1 LRRLVYN
8 ATDVVVRDFAHDQ
21 STAMRILLSNDDGY
35 FAPGLERLAS
45 ELAPHADITV
55 VAPERDRSGASN
67 SLTLDRPLTVRRAPN
82 GFLFVNGTPTDCVHL
97 AVTGLLDE
105 LPDMVISGINL
116 GANMGDDTIYSGT
129 VAAATEGYL
138 LGIPSIAVSLAS
150 KEGRHFDTAAGIVLE
165 LLERQRTHP
174 SGRWLLNVNVPDV
187 TADSILGTRVTR
199 LGKRHKAEPVIKTR
213 TPRGETCYWVG
224 AAGAAA
230 DAGEGTDFHAV
241 EQGCVSV
248 TPLQMDLTHHS
259 EMDSVRA
266 WLDAQP
272 APRAPAHPPAHAERT

>member
-1 LRRLVYN
+1 
-8 ATDVVVRDFAHDQ
+8 
-21 STAMRILLSNDDGY
+21 MRILLSNDDGY

-45 ELAPHADITV
+45 ELTPYAKITV

-67 SLTLDRPLTVRRAPN
+67 SLTLDRPLTVRRAAN

-97 AVTGLLDE
+97 AVTGLLEE

-150 KEGRHFDTAAGIVLE
+150 KEGRHFDTAARIVVQ
-165 LLERQRTHP
+165 LLERQRAHP
-174 SGRWLLNVNVPDV
+174 SGRWLLNVNVPD
-187 TADSILGTRVTR
+187 APESSIRGLCVTR
-199 LGKRHKAEPVIKTR
+199 LGKRHKAEPVIKTQ

-230 DAGEGTDFHAV
+230 DAGEGTDFHAID
-241 EQGCVSV
+241 QGFVSL

-259 EMDSVRA
+259 EMASVGA
-266 WLDAQP
+266 WLDARTP
-272 APRAPAHPPAHAERT
+272 SVAERA